1 MKTNIQ
7 PKRKQHHYP
16 ITCPPALQGK
26 EQRRKTST
34 ARKAV
39 GSGLLFLLLSL
50 FFAACQSQPRK
61 KEAERI
67 ITVTMEPQRYFTEA
81 IAGDKFTVRSMVPKG
96 SSPETYD
103 PTPRQLVSLG
113 ESEAYLRIG
122 HIGFEQAWMER
133 LLNNAPH
140 IQVFDTSKG
149 VDLIYGAGFDHGDHH
164 HPGGVEP
171 HIWNSTVNAQVIA
184 DNTFKALCTLD
195 KENEPYYR
203 HRYDSLCRRIQL
215 TDSLIRQTLSA
226 PGADRAF
233 IIYHPALSY
242 FARDYGLHQIS
253 IEESGKEPSP
263 AHLKSLMEVCKE
275 EGVHVIFVQ
284 PEFDRR
290 NAEIIAQQTGTRV
303 VPINPLS
310 YHWEDEMIKIAQ
322 SLTGNE

>member
-1 MKTNIQ
+1 MKVHT
-7 PKRKQHHYP
+7 HHGSQKHKSP
-16 ITCPPALQGK
+16 LTSPPPYGGEGWGERLF
-26 EQRRKTST
+26 
-34 ARKAV
+34 
-39 GSGLLFLLLSL
+39 FLLLPLLL
-50 FFAACQSQPRK
+50 FSCQQQARKSQ
-61 KEAERI
+61 AERI

-122 HIGFEQAWMER
+122 HIGFEQAWMDR

-164 HPGGVEP
+164 HEGGVEP
-171 HIWNSTVNAQVIA
+171 HIWNSTANAQVIA
-184 DNTFKALCTLD
+184 DNTLKALCALD
-195 KENEPYYR
+195 KENETYYR
-203 HRYDSLCRRIQL
+203 HRYDSLCHRIER
-215 TDSLIRQTLSA
+215 TDSLIRNILSA
-226 PGADRAF
+226 PDADRAF

-253 IEESGKEPSP
+253 IEEGGKEPSP

-290 NAEIIAQQTGTRV
+290 NAEIIAQQTGTKV
-303 VPINPLS
+303 IPINPLS
-310 YHWEDEMIKIAQ
+310 YEWEKEMINVAQ
-322 SLTGNE
+322 SLTGHE

>member
-1 MKTNIQ
+1 M
-7 PKRKQHHYP
+7 
-16 ITCPPALQGK
+16 
-26 EQRRKTST
+26 KTST
-34 ARKAV
+34 LNEIRQHTSFLTSPPPLGGGGRGV
-39 GSGLLFLLLSL
+39 RLGSQLFFLLLLLL
-50 FFAACQSQPRK
+50 FASCRQQPPK
-61 KEAERI
+61 NQAERI

-103 PTPRQLVSLG
+103 PTPQQLVSLG

-122 HIGFEQAWMER
+122 HIGFEQAWMDR

-164 HPGGVEP
+164 HEGGVEP
-171 HIWNSTVNAQVIA
+171 HIWNSTANAQVIA
-184 DNTFKALCTLD
+184 DNTLKALCTLD
-195 KENEPYYR
+195 KENETYYR
-203 HRYDSLCRRIQL
+203 HRYDSLCRRIGQ
-215 TDSLIRQTLSA
+215 TDSVIKSILSA

-242 FARDYGLHQIS
+242 FARDYGLRQIS
-253 IEESGKEPSP
+253 IEEGGKEPSP

-275 EGVHVIFVQ
+275 EGVHVIFIQ

-290 NAEIIAQQTGTRV
+290 NAEIIARQTGTKV

-310 YHWEDEMIKIAQ
+310 YDWEKEMVKVAQ
-322 SLTGNE
+322 SLAGHE

>member
-1 MKTNIQ
+1 MKVHT
-7 PKRKQHHYP
+7 HHGSQKHKSP
-16 ITCPPALQGK
+16 LTSPPNLGGGGWG
-26 EQRRKTST
+26 ER
-34 ARKAV
+34 
-39 GSGLLFLLLSL
+39 LFFLLLPLLL
-50 FFAACQSQPRK
+50 FSCQQQARKSQ
-61 KEAERI
+61 AERI

-122 HIGFEQAWMER
+122 HIGFEQAWMDR

-164 HPGGVEP
+164 HEGGVEP
-171 HIWNSTVNAQVIA
+171 HIWNSTTNAQVIA
-184 DNTFKALCTLD
+184 DNTLKALCALD
-195 KENEPYYR
+195 KENETYYR
-203 HRYDSLCRRIQL
+203 HRYDSLCHRIER
-215 TDSLIRQTLSA
+215 TDSLIRNILSA
-226 PGADRAF
+226 PDADRAF

-253 IEESGKEPSP
+253 IEEGGKEPSP

-290 NAEIIAQQTGTRV
+290 NAEIIAQQTGTKV

-310 YHWEDEMIKIAQ
+310 YEWEKEMINVAQ
-322 SLTGNE
+322 NLTGNE